1 MNYQYTKRQ
10 PVIRNPL
17 YSSTIAL
24 MQYLPF
30 AGVSTVAYSNDSG
43 VMVEPYV
50 SLLEETDH
58 EVQRMQDLL
67 NNPAVR
73 MEIESII
80 TRVIAKEHNLLERL
94 DLLEGYLG
102 VSAKTHFVD
111 IDLDWEE
118 MDDHERL
125 MNPQKKRN
133 TFIPLP
139 ERLSELEKKIL
150 EGNVPRTDSSSL
162 SGNKTV
168 VRAKLVMEELQNTK
182 PNLAGKMLTSSEI
195 YLFLSSES
203 VSEECRIFVK
213 RSSSRAM
220 VQTIME
226 KVVELYP
233 DKVRKGKKRKGK
245 GTSFLILKEEDDDF

>member
-1 MNYQYTKRQ
+1 M
-10 PVIRNPL
+10 
-17 YSSTIAL
+17 
-24 MQYLPF
+24 
-30 AGVSTVAYSNDSG
+30 AYSNDSG

-50 SLLEETDH
+50 SLLEEIDP
-58 EVQRMQDLL
+58 EVQKLQSLL
-67 NNPAVR
+67 NHPTVR
-73 MEIESII
+73 MEIEGII

-118 MDDHERL
+118 MDDHERM
-125 MNPQKKRN
+125 MNPQNKRK

-139 ERLSELEKKIL
+139 ERLSELEKKII
-150 EGNVPRTDSSSL
+150 EGNVPRSENSLL

-182 PNLAGKMLTSSEI
+182 PNMAGKMLTSSEI

-203 VSEECRIFVK
+203 VSEECRILVK

-220 VQTIME
+220 IQTIME

-233 DKVRKGKKRKGK
+233 DNVRKGKKRKGK
-245 GTSFLILKEEDDDF
+245 GTSFLILKEEDDGY

>member
-1 MNYQYTKRQ
+1 M
-10 PVIRNPL
+10 
-17 YSSTIAL
+17 
-24 MQYLPF
+24 
-30 AGVSTVAYSNDSG
+30 AYSNDSG
-43 VMVEPYV
+43 VMVETCV
-50 SLLEETDH
+50 SLLGETDP
-58 EVQRMQDLL
+58 EVQKLQSLL
-67 NNPAVR
+67 NHPTVR

-94 DLLEGYLG
+94 DLLEEYLG

-118 MDDHERL
+118 MDDAERL
-125 MNPQKKRN
+125 MNPQHKRKP
-133 TFIPLP
+133 FIPLP
-139 ERLSELEKKIL
+139 ERLSELEKIVL
-150 EGNVPRTDSSSL
+150 EGNVPRSENSLL

-168 VRAKLVMEELQNTK
+168 FRANLVMKELQNTK

-220 VQTIME
+220 IQTIME

-245 GTSFLILKEEDDDF
+245 GTSFLILEEDDNGF

>member
-1 MNYQYTKRQ
+1 
-10 PVIRNPL
+10 
-17 YSSTIAL
+17 
-24 MQYLPF
+24 
-30 AGVSTVAYSNDSG
+30 
-43 VMVEPYV
+43 MVEPYA
-50 SLLEETDH
+50 SLLEETDP

-94 DLLEGYLG
+94 DLLEEYLG
-102 VSAKTHFVD
+102 VSAKTHFVG
-111 IDLDWEE
+111 IDMAWEE
-118 MDDHERL
+118 MDDPERL
-125 MNPQKKRN
+125 LNPQKKRK
-133 TFIPLP
+133 TFTSLP
-139 ERLSELEKKIL
+139 ERLSELEKIVL
-150 EGNVPRTDSSSL
+150 EGNIPRSDSSSL

-213 RSSSRAM
+213 RSSSRSM

-233 DKVRKGKKRKGK
+233 EKVRKGKKRKGK
-245 GTSFLILKEEDDDF
+245 GTSFLILEDEDVDF